1 MSSVGVSDIILV
13 KRKNSL
19 RDPVSRRL
27 VSSRHMFL
35 VLSVSSNKLGV
46 SIISS
51 QIRKVCDR
59 FPFNIPLKDWRS
71 EGLDKPSFVCL
82 DTKGS
87 ISVKDV
93 YRVVGHISSDV
104 KDRILKVL
112 YQVRVRKVIEA
123 VTRSSDLCYDDWGSV
138 NKNEL
143 KDFVVSRGSDSLA
156 KKIFLKVEPD
166 WREHPD
172 SGLSYPI
179 ADKKGRVYRYGL
191 SSAKTYAESNNEQD
205 VLDKLK
211 KLYKEYNLEWGEPS

>member
-1 MSSVGVSDIILV
+1 MSSVNVSDIILV

-19 RDPVSRRL
+19 KDPVSRRL

-51 QIRKVCDR
+51 QMRKVCNR

-93 YRVVGHISSDV
+93 YKVVGHISSDDR
-104 KDRILKVL
+104 DRILKVL

-138 NKNEL
+138 DKDEL
-143 KDFVVSRGSDSLA
+143 KNFVVSKDSGSVA
-156 KKIFLKVEPD
+156 KKIFLKVDSD

-179 ADKKGRVYRYGL
+179 ADKKGNIYRYGL
-191 SSAKTYAESNNEQD
+191 ASAKTYAEANHDND
-205 VLDKLK
+205 VLSKLK
-211 KLYKEYNLEWGEPS
+211 KLYKEYNLEWSDPS

>member
-13 KRKNSL
+13 RRNNSL

-35 VLSVSSNKLGV
+35 VLSVSSSKLGV

-51 QIRKVCDR
+51 QMRKVCDR

-93 YRVVGHISSDV
+93 YKVVGRISSDDR
-104 KDRILKVL
+104 DRILKVL

-138 NKNEL
+138 DKDEL
-143 KDFVVSRGSDSLA
+143 KDFVVSS
-156 KKIFLKVEPD
+156 
-166 WREHPD
+166 
-172 SGLSYPI
+172 
-179 ADKKGRVYRYGL
+179 
-191 SSAKTYAESNNEQD
+191 Q
-205 VLDKLK
+205 
-211 KLYKEYNLEWGEPS
+211 